1 MARESYYYRTIREEL
16 ARQGHIGIDPRHVE
30 GYMRL
35 EHSTLDGLSRSEFAA
50 EVGIGIECVL
60 ADGIQNAEANAR
72 SFGL

>member
-1 MARESYYYRTIREEL
+1 MASYYQEMIREEL
-16 ARQGHIGIDPRHVE
+16 ARRGHIGIDPRHVE

-35 EHSTLDGLSRSEFAA
+35 EHSTLDGLSRSQFSK

>member
-1 MARESYYYRTIREEL
+1 MYMEMIRQEI

-35 EHSTLDGLSRSEFAA
+35 EHATLDNLSFAQFKE
-50 EVGIGIECVL
+50 EVKIGIACVIE
-60 ADGIQNAEANAR
+60 DGKENAEKNAQ

>member
-1 MARESYYYRTIREEL
+1 MASRFYYQTIREEI

-35 EHSTLDGLSRSEFAA
+35 EHSTLDGLSWSQFSK

>member
-1 MARESYYYRTIREEL
+1 MRSYYQQTIREEI

-35 EHSTLDGLSRSEFAA
+35 EHPTLDGLTKSQFNK
-50 EVGIGIECVL
+50 EVGIGIQCVM
-60 ADGIQNAEANAR
+60 ADGEMNAEANAK